1 MTVREETRAKPIVT
15 GIARNGR
22 RLRAREVAA
31 TGRVPWWRDV
41 LRRRLL
47 AVADL
52 TTSLLAT
59 VIIVVSVTEG
69 AWGFVAIPIW
79 LLLAKLFGLYDRDHR
94 ALRHLTID
102 ELPTLAGWA
111 ASGVIAVALTLDFFG
126 PGGWPRLGVRDGMSL
141 APSDWRFLLAWL
153 VAVLCAVTLRAMVR
167 WLWRRVTSPEAT
179 IILGDGALAA
189 SLRRKLE
196 LFPDM
201 HLKLVRDE
209 QPVPSA
215 QDSAEKLG
223 DLAETADRLVVA
235 SQRIDPDVVDG
246 LAASCRE
253 HHAKLSVVSPLRGRT
268 GPLAR
273 LSQVADLP
281 VFELDT
287 WDVSRSTMML
297 KRTFDVITSAALLI
311 LSAPLFPLIA
321 LGIRLDSRGP
331 VFFTQL
337 RAGLGGRPFRMYKFR
352 TMAIDAEERLDEVVS
367 LEELN
372 EPMFKLRRDP
382 RVTRFGRLLRRLS
395 LDELPQLFNVLKGDM
410 SIVGPRPE
418 QLELVERYEPQH
430 LFRLD
435 VKPGV
440 TGPMQVCG
448 RGELTFAERL
458 AVEQDYIEH
467 MTLARDLRILLLTI
481 PVIWRGTGAF

>member
-1 MTVREETRAKPIVT
+1 MLALTDLITAL
-15 GIARNGR
+15 IAT
-22 RLRAREVAA
+22 AI
-31 TGRVPWWRDV
+31 
-41 LRRRLL
+41 
-47 AVADL
+47 L
-52 TTSLLAT
+52 TAS
-59 VIIVVSVTEG
+59 VSG
-69 AWGFVAIPIW
+69 GSWAWLAIPIW

-102 ELPTLAGWA
+102 ELPALAGWA

-126 PGGWPRLGVRDGMSL
+126 PGGWPRVGVR
-141 APSDWRFLLAWL
+141 AAQQPPDWRFLLAWAAAVL
-153 VAVLCAVTLRAMVR
+153 VAVALRSLAR
-167 WLWRRVTSPEAT
+167 WTWRRVTAPEAT
-179 IILGDGALAA
+179 IILGNGALAA
-189 SLRRKLE
+189 SLRRKFE

-201 HLKLVRDE
+201 HLTLVRDE

-215 QDSAEKLG
+215 DVPARELD
-223 DLAETADRLVVA
+223 DLAEEADRLVVA
-235 SQRIDPDVVDG
+235 SQRIDPDMIDRLV
-246 LAASCRE
+246 ASCRS
-253 HHAKLSVVSPLRGRT
+253 HQAKLSVVSPLRGRT

-297 KRTFDVITSAALLI
+297 KRAFDIVISAGMLAVTS
-311 LSAPLFPLIA
+311 PLFPLIA
-321 LGIRLDSRGP
+321 LGIRLDSAGP
-331 VFFTQL
+331 VFFTQM

-352 TMAIDAEERLDEVVS
+352 TMATDAEDRLEEVVS
-367 LEELN
+367 LDELN
-372 EPMFKLRRDP
+372 EPVFKLRRDP
-382 RVTRFGRLLRRLS
+382 RVTKFGRLLRRLS

-410 SIVGPRPE
+410 SVIGPRPE
-418 QLELVERYEPQH
+418 QLELVERYEPEH
-430 LFRLD
+430 MFRLD
-435 VKPGV
+435 VKPGI

-481 PVIWRGTGAF
+481 PVMWRGTGAY

>member
-1 MTVREETRAKPIVT
+1 MRSPY
-15 GIARNGR
+15 
-22 RLRAREVAA
+22 VAA

-41 LRRRLL
+41 LRRRML
-47 AVADL
+47 AFADVVTAL
-52 TTSLLAT
+52 IATAIITISLP
-59 VIIVVSVTEG
+59 G
-69 AWGFVAIPIW
+69 GGWGFFAVPLWI
-79 LLLAKLFGLYDRDHR
+79 LLAKLFGLYDRDHR

-111 ASGVIAVALTLDFFG
+111 ASGVITVALTLDLFG
-126 PGGWPRLGVRDGMSL
+126 PGSWPRLGFRSVGT
-141 APSDWRFLLAWL
+141 APHWRFVLAWA
-153 VAVLCAVTLRAMVR
+153 VGVLCAVVFRAIAR
-167 WLWRRVTSPEAT
+167 WVWRRMTAPEAT
-179 IILGDGALAA
+179 IILGNGALAA

-201 HLKLVRDE
+201 HLSLVGDE
-209 QPVPSA
+209 QPVPPRDVS
-215 QDSAEKLG
+215 DEEL
-223 DLAETADRLVVA
+223 DRLAHTADRIVVA
-235 SQRIDPDVVDG
+235 SQRIDPDVVEG
-246 LAASCRE
+246 LTASCRS

-287 WDVSRSTMML
+287 WDVSRSTMLL
-297 KRTFDVITSAALLI
+297 KRAFDIAISATLLAVT
-311 LSAPLFPLIA
+311 LPLFPLIA

-337 RAGLGGRPFRMYKFR
+337 RAGLGGKPFRMFKFR
-352 TMAIDAEERLDEVVS
+352 TMAMDAEERLEEVVS
-367 LEELN
+367 LDELN
-372 EPMFKLRRDP
+372 EPMFKLKRDP
-382 RVTRFGRLLRRLS
+382 RVTRFGRWLRRLS
-395 LDELPQLFNVLKGDM
+395 LDELPQLINVLKGDM
-410 SIVGPRPE
+410 SVVGPRPE
-418 QLELVERYEPQH
+418 QLELVERYEPKH

-481 PVIWRGTGAF
+481 PVMWRGTGAF

>member
-1 MTVREETRAKPIVT
+1 MSVREEARAGTIDPGVT
-15 GIARNGR
+15 QDGR
-22 RLRAREVAA
+22 RSRSREAVRADRA
-31 TGRVPWWRDV
+31 PWWRDV
-41 LRRRLL
+41 VRRRML
-47 AVADL
+47 ALADL
-52 TTSLLAT
+52 ITALIATSILT
-59 VIIVVSVTEG
+59 VTLPG
-69 AWGFVAIPIW
+69 GGWAFLAIPVWI
-79 LLLAKLFGLYDRDHR
+79 LLAKIFGLYDRDHR

-102 ELPTLAGWA
+102 ELPVLAGWC
-111 ASGVIAVALTLDFFG
+111 ASGVITVALTLDLFG
-126 PGGWPRLGVRDGMSL
+126 PGGWPRAGLRPAMQ
-141 APSDWRFLLAWL
+141 PPHWRFLLAWA
-153 VAVLCAVTLRAMVR
+153 VAVLAATALRSLAR
-167 WLWRRVTSPEAT
+167 WAWRRVTAPEAT

-189 SLRRKLE
+189 SLRRKFE

-201 HLKLVRDE
+201 HLTLISDE
-209 QPVPSA
+209 RPLPAAGASA
-215 QDSAEKLG
+215 PDLDDFAE
-223 DLAETADRLVVA
+223 DADRLVVA
-235 SQRIDPDVVDG
+235 SQRIDPDVIDR
-246 LAASCRE
+246 LAASCRS

-287 WDVSRSTMML
+287 WDVSRSTMLL
-297 KRTFDVITSAALLI
+297 KRTFDIVISAGMLAVTSLLY
-311 LSAPLFPLIA
+311 PLIA
-321 LGIRLDSRGP
+321 LAIRLDTRGP
-331 VFFTQL
+331 VLFTQQ

-352 TMAIDAEERLDEVVS
+352 TMATDAEDRLDEVVS
-367 LEELN
+367 LDELN

-382 RVTRFGRLLRRLS
+382 RVTRVGRLLRRLS
-395 LDELPQLFNVLKGDM
+395 LDELPQLLNVLKGDM

-435 VKPGV
+435 VKPGI

-467 MTLARDLRILLLTI
+467 LSLGRDMRILLLTI
-481 PVIWRGTGAF
+481 PVMWRGTGAF